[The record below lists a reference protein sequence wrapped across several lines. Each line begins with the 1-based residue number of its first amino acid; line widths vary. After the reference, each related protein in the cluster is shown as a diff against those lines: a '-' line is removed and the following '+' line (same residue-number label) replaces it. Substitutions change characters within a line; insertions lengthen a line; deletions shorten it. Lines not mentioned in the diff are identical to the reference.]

1 MPIIPLS
8 TMKSLAKTL
17 INAEGK
23 SIIYRQVTTTNVVAS
38 GSTTVSNSDTSLTA
52 YVGSRKAQFKNGTL
66 VQVPGERVLIPA
78 LDLAVVPAIGDVV
91 ILAATDSPSARR
103 RVVLVDLVSTQGSD
117 IMYAVEV
124 E

>member
-17 INAEGK
+17 INGEGK
-23 SIIYRQVTTTNVVAS
+23 SVIYRSVTVTNVVAS
-38 GSTTVSNSDTSLTA
+38 GSTTVSNSDTALTA

-66 VQVPGERVLIPA
+66 VQVPGERLLISA
-78 LDLAVVPAIGDVV
+78 LDLSVTPKIGDVV
-91 ILAATDSPSARR
+91 ILAASDTPTARR
-103 RVVLVDLVSTQGSD
+103 RVVLVDFVSTQGSD
-117 IMYAVEV
+117 IMYIVEV